1 MTHTTP
7 RKKRVSLTPAEK
19 ASLQQDIRAGV
30 LDNNE
35 LLSIYGISASQLWRL
50 SKPIKDAI
58 RAERSSQVRRLIEE
72 RKTSITKKPQT
83 NNTEETSEDLP
94 ALPRGQF
101 HENHNIKFRNMSEVS
116 NRWIRGMS
124 MFTGK
129 RWEEIVDD
137 LVNFAMESGKNGKQI
152 HGAAKK

>member
-1 MTHTTP
+1 MTQTTP
-7 RKKRVSLTPAEK
+7 RKKRVSLTDVEK
-19 ASLQQDIRAGV
+19 ANLQQDIRAGI
-30 LDNNE
+30 LDSNE
-35 LLSIYGISASQLWRL
+35 LMSIYGISASQLWRL
-50 SKPIKDAI
+50 SKPIRDAV
-58 RAERSSQVRRLIEE
+58 RAERSTEVRRIIEE
-72 RKTSITKKPQT
+72 RKTSIAKKPQPQT
-83 NNTEETSEDLP
+83 KETSEDLP

-152 HGAAKK
+152 HGSAKK